1 MERGWLKSK
10 KGVSPVIAT
19 ILLIL
24 LMIALFIIVFW
35 WASQFIEEQV
45 TKFDGNIEDSCEAVD
60 IEVSIRSGGELGVVN
75 LGNIDIF
82 GLDYTIKTN
91 DGNEE
96 THSLI
101 DDSFPL
107 RKGESIIVEEF
118 FIDPEEEE
126 IIIYPVLLGTGE
138 DNTNKQYVCLNYG
151 IEVYE

>member
-45 TKFDGNIEDSCEAVD
+45 TKFDGNI
-60 IEVSIRSGGELGVVN
+60 
-75 LGNIDIF
+75 DIF
-82 GLDYTIKTN
+82 GLDYTRKTN

-138 DNTNKQYVCLNYG
+138 DNTNKQYVCLNHG